1 MMEWLNNANVIA
13 GLIVALFGIGGYIFA
28 IVTYLKG
35 KAEKSLHENRP
46 SRQNVRSVK
55 TDDIVFDRI
64 DWMSAF
70 AKGFYYFSMGE
81 ANDSDMAAPIPMGCL
96 FTP

>member
-13 GLIVALFGIGGYIFA
+13 GLIVAIFSIGGYIFA

-46 SRQNVRSVK
+46 SLQNVRSVK
-55 TDDIVFDRI
+55 TEEVR
-64 DWMSAF
+64 
-70 AKGFYYFSMGE
+70 YF
-81 ANDSDMAAPIPMGCL
+81 PINSSTRTAL
-96 FTP
+96 ARTPRSPDHC